1 MLEKQCIILELGASS
16 GAKQLRG
23 VKGILWVVVVES
35 EGRHGTVD
43 AQLISLWGG
52 PCWREW
58 LLCGTGRREGKWAD
72 LPWLFSAQGRN
83 ANKYLINT

>member
-23 VKGILWVVVVES
+23 VEGILWVVVVES

-52 PCWREW
+52 PCWKE
-58 LLCGTGRREGKWAD
+58 
-72 LPWLFSAQGRN
+72 
-83 ANKYLINT
+83 